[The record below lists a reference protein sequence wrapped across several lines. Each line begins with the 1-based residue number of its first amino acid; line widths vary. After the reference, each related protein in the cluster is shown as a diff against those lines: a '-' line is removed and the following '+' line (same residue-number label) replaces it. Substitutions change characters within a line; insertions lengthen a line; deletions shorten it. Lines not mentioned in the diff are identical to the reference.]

1 MSVLVVAL
9 FPERGAVTTV
19 VHWSLTVLTQR
30 GDNLEISTNH
40 LPSLQASLAS
50 KPESQGNLPSPS
62 LAQNRLISFSKLTL

>member
-19 VHWSLTVLTQR
+19 VHWSLTLLTQR

-40 LPSLQASLAS
+40 LPSLQASLA
-50 KPESQGNLPSPS
+50 
-62 LAQNRLISFSKLTL
+62 A